1 MANGQ
6 PVGGVTTNP
15 QKGQRILS
23 RDPRFQNITE
33 QDYNMLSEEDQ
44 AAYRKSI
51 VGSID
56 EFAALN
62 PIYDAN
68 EIRSASMFDTSK
80 RETMKVDKANGMVDL
95 IGMSGGFGLSNEA
108 SRDLYYK
115 TRYRSADE
123 YQFFNQDRSNIEK
136 DNDIK
141 AVTNAA
147 NFIDARGNANN
158 ALDQINSSIGQ
169 YANLNTDFFTNNESV
184 SPSINIEA
192 LHGQGGGDFN
202 SLKSILD
209 LTSSNGR
216 YGIEVFQDILGSG
229 DEVKNEYTAAYG
241 DGDGQRIPG
250 GVGGGTMTLGDYE
263 KKDLHYKNVKG
274 VYSPS
279 VGTRDVAH
287 KLDFVSSAGQ
297 LFQRR
302 GQKIEGSRINREQS
316 IVVQD
321 LPVAAQLHANRNA
334 IMDFYFGD
342 SGGVEKNAHS
352 GTAKTY
358 VKVLP
363 GAKNRLALP
372 NKDLTQSRVGELI
385 ANEVSSVEGLNLDRV
400 NIANPQTQE
409 VQAVYDKLSSFFD
422 VAMSGL
428 FHNKGSDRYFLDD
441 AAKYVE
447 GYENKTKKYAD
458 YGIDVEPR
466 RGSNGRLSIY
476 GGNHELH
483 GFIDI
488 AHDMFSGIEVNGKKV
503 ATDGNLARNIVYD
516 YFKKNL
522 NKKSNT
528 KATGGTTKQD

>member
-6 PVGGVTTNP
+6 PVGGVTTNR
-15 QKGQRILS
+15 KRGQTIIS
-23 RDPRFQNITE
+23 TDSRFQGITAE
-33 QDYNMLSEEDQ
+33 DFNKLSEEDQ
-44 AAYRKSI
+44 VAYHNSI

-56 EFAALN
+56 ELAALN
-62 PIYDAN
+62 PSFNADQ
-68 EIRSASMFDTSK
+68 IRSASMFDTSK

-95 IGMSGGFGLSNEA
+95 IGMSGGFGISKEA
-108 SRDLYYK
+108 AKNLYYR
-115 TRYRSADE
+115 TRYRDDDT

-136 DNDIK
+136 DNDLK
-141 AVTNAA
+141 VVTNAA

-192 LHGQGGGDFN
+192 LHGQGGGDLN

-229 DEVKNEYTAAYG
+229 DDVKNEYATSYG

-250 GVGGGTMTLGDYE
+250 GVGGGAMTLGDYE

-279 VGTRDVAH
+279 VGTRNTS
-287 KLDFVSSAGQ
+287 LDFVSSAGK

-302 GQKIEGSRINREQS
+302 GQKIEGSKINREQS

-334 IMDFYFGD
+334 IMEFYFGD
-342 SGGVEKNAHS
+342 SSGVEKNVHS

-358 VKVLP
+358 VKSIDSN
-363 GAKNRLALP
+363 KNRLALP
-372 NKDLTQSRVGELI
+372 NKDLTQLRVGELI
-385 ANEVSSVEGLNLDRV
+385 ANEVSSVEGLNLNKV
-400 NIANPQTQE
+400 NISNPQTQE
-409 VQAVYDKLSSFFD
+409 EQAVYDKLSSFFD

-428 FHNKGSDRYFLDD
+428 FHNKGSDSYFLDD

-447 GYENKTKKYAD
+447 GYENKTKKVAD
-458 YGIDVEPR
+458 YGIDVEPK
-466 RGSNGRLSIY
+466 SNGRLSIY

-483 GFIDI
+483 LSLIHI
-488 AHDMFSGIEVNGKKV
+488 
-503 ATDGNLARNIVYD
+503 
-516 YFKKNL
+516 
-522 NKKSNT
+522 
-528 KATGGTTKQD
+528 

>member
-68 EIRSASMFDTSK
+68 ELRSVSMFDTSK

>member
-6 PVGGVTTNP
+6 PVGGVTTNR
-15 QKGQRILS
+15 KRGQTIIS
-23 RDPRFQNITE
+23 RDPTYQGITE
-33 QDYNMLSEEDQ
+33 QDFNKLSKQDQ
-44 AAYRKSI
+44 AAYRNSI
-51 VGSID
+51 VENIH
-56 EFAALN
+56 EFAKFN
-62 PIYDAN
+62 PGVDADHLT
-68 EIRSASMFDTSK
+68 SASMFDPSQ
-80 RETMKVDKANGMVDL
+80 RETMKVDKANGMADL
-95 IGMSGGFGLSNEA
+95 IGMSGGFGFSHEA
-108 SRDLYYK
+108 SKNLYYK
-115 TRYRSADE
+115 TRYKDADK

-136 DNDIK
+136 DNDLK
-141 AVTNAA
+141 VVTNAA

-158 ALDQINSSIGQ
+158 ALDQINNSISQ
-169 YANLNTDFFTNNESV
+169 YANLDTDFFTNNESV

-192 LHGQGGGDFN
+192 LHGQGGGDLN

-229 DEVKNEYTAAYG
+229 DDVKNEYATSYG

-250 GVGGGTMTLGDYE
+250 GVGGGAMTLGDYE
-263 KKDLHYKNVKG
+263 KKDLHYKNIKG

-279 VGTRDVAH
+279 VGTRDNS
-287 KLDFVSSAGQ
+287 LDFVSSAGR

-302 GQKIEGSRINREQS
+302 GLTIEGSRRNREQS
-316 IVVQD
+316 ITVQD
-321 LPVAAQLHANRNA
+321 LPLAAQLHANRNA

-363 GAKNRLALP
+363 GDKNRLALP

-385 ANEVSSVEGLNLDRV
+385 ANEVSSIEGLNLDRV
-400 NIANPQTQE
+400 RISNPQTQE
-409 VQAVYDKLSSFFD
+409 EKAVYDKLSNFFD

-428 FHNKGSDRYFLDD
+428 FHNKGSDQFFLDD

-447 GYENKTKKYAD
+447 GYEKRTKKIAD
-458 YGIDVEPR
+458 YGIRVEPK
-466 RGSNGRLSIY
+466 SNGRLYIS
-476 GGNHELH
+476 GGNHHLH
-483 GFIDI
+483 GFMDI

-503 ATDGNLARNIVYD
+503 ATDGTLARNIVYD

>member
-68 EIRSASMFDTSK
+68 ELRSVSMFDTSK

-192 LHGQGGGDFN
+192 LHGQGGGDLNF
-202 SLKSILD
+202 LKSTLD

-342 SGGVEKNAHS
+342 SGGIEKNAHS

>member
-23 RDPRFQNITE
+23 RDSRFQGITE
-33 QDYNMLSEEDQ
+33 QDFNKLSKDDQ
-44 AAYRKSI
+44 KAYRNSI

-62 PIYDAN
+62 PSFDAD
-68 EIRSASMFDTSK
+68 ELRSVSMFDTSK
-80 RETMKVDKANGMVDL
+80 RETMKVDKANGIVDL

-115 TRYRSADE
+115 TRYKNADE
-123 YQFFNQDRSNIEK
+123 YQFFNQGRSNIEK
-136 DNDIK
+136 DNDLK
-141 AVTNAA
+141 VVTNAA

-158 ALDQINSSIGQ
+158 ARDQINSSIGQ
-169 YANLNTDFFTNNESV
+169 YANLNTSFFTNNESF

-192 LHGQGGGDFN
+192 LHGQGGGDLN

-229 DEVKNEYTAAYG
+229 DDVKNEYATSYG

-279 VGTRDVAH
+279 VGTRDTS
-287 KLDFVSSAGQ
+287 LDFVSSAGK

-302 GQKIEGSRINREQS
+302 GQKIEGSKINREQS

-334 IMDFYFGD
+334 IMNFYFGD
-342 SGGVEKNAHS
+342 SGGIEKNAHS

-385 ANEVSSVEGLNLDRV
+385 ANEVSSVEGLNLDKV
-400 NIANPQTQE
+400 GISNPQTQE
-409 VQAVYDKLSSFFD
+409 EKAVYDKLSSFFD

-447 GYENKTKKYAD
+447 GYEKRTKKYAN
-458 YGIDVEPR
+458 YGIDVDPK
-466 RGSNGRLSIY
+466 SNGRLSIQ

-528 KATGGTTKQD
+528 EATGGTTKQD